1 MRLFFHWE
9 PCLLLLLLPST
20 PVLGHD
26 DGIHWIQKQA
36 QTTRPARLH
45 ARDDGNTCGSGM
57 KMCPSSLGGRCCPD
71 NYDCAFESCYATT
84 RGPSTCGTKVGWYAC
99 AAVYGGGCCPDGY
112 LCQRAANCVPPPQ
125 SPYTYGCPSSHYLC
139 PSSMSYGCCPHGMAC
154 AVGQCYSTAPTP
166 TTRTLTLTSIIDGR
180 TTEMMTTTMATVRPE
195 APTGFP
201 SAANPS
207 ADEDADQSILKY
219 YPTAVAQISPPQ
231 TVSDGSSGNR
241 VISAAQLAGLVAG
254 SMSLLGLVLAAIY
267 MMLRRFMGS
276 FSGGNSRDK
285 VPIITEGKEASS
297 DKFTHPPASETDG
310 TELATSH
317 PYCPELPSPSPG
329 DGPLNM
335 VTPIERVVSLTPT
348 VSHLSRNPCFPGPG
362 GGPSR
367 WPSNVSEASSD
378 ARAEL
383 EAHPVPAEL
392 PASPCSTVSGWD
404 GGWSASTAHSYRWP
418 DGWSASRRLDVV
430 DEETNG

>member
-99 AAVYGGGCCPDGY
+99 AAVYGGEGVP
-112 LCQRAANCVPPPQ
+112 NPPPFLPEISLRLTRPGQ
-125 SPYTYGCPSSHYLC
+125 KAAAVR
-139 PSSMSYGCCPHGMAC
+139 MAIC
-154 AVGQCYSTAPTP
+154 ASGRLTAFRRLSRRTRTDCYSTAPTP